1 MSIGEVIRKN
11 RKSKGLTQEEM
22 AQCLGVTAPAV
33 NKWESGSTM
42 PDIMLLAP
50 IARLLS
56 ISLDELLSF
65 REELSEREV
74 RDLIK
79 EAECRAASD
88 RCEDTFQWARAQ
100 IAAYPN
106 CEILVYSLSVMLD
119 AQRMA
124 GPLPDA
130 EEHDSF
136 ILSCYERL
144 LKSSDEAMRT
154 AAAES
159 LYGYYLRREDF
170 EKAEAYLSYFSK
182 QNPERK
188 RKQAAIYEKAGRR
201 SEAYKAYEEILFAGY
216 QVMDTVLNS
225 LCRMKLEEKDAKAAR
240 YYVEKRKALAALLEM
255 SEYGAYAAELDL
267 AQAERDRDQTMA
279 CIEGLLGS
287 AASLGAFTRSQLYAH
302 MACKEI
308 DPSFAE
314 KVKRLIV
321 NAVQS
326 DKGFA
331 YMEDDPR
338 WAPFLTV
345 ARQHACEENPL
356 QPR

>member
-1 MSIGEVIRKN
+1 M
-11 RKSKGLTQEEM
+11 
-22 AQCLGVTAPAV
+22 
-33 NKWESGSTM
+33 
-42 PDIMLLAP
+42 
-50 IARLLS
+50 
-56 ISLDELLSF
+56 
-65 REELSEREV
+65 
-74 RDLIK
+74 
-79 EAECRAASD
+79 
-88 RCEDTFQWARAQ
+88 
-100 IAAYPN
+100 
-106 CEILVYSLSVMLD
+106 
-119 AQRMA
+119 
-124 GPLPDA
+124 
-130 EEHDSF
+130 
-136 ILSCYERL
+136 
-144 LKSSDEAMRT
+144 
-154 AAAES
+154 
-159 LYGYYLRREDF
+159 
-170 EKAEAYLSYFSK
+170 
-182 QNPERK
+182 
-188 RKQAAIYEKAGRR
+188 
-201 SEAYKAYEEILFAGY
+201 
-216 QVMDTVLNS
+216 
-225 LCRMKLEEKDAKAAR
+225 
-240 YYVEKRKALAALLEM
+240 EKRKALAALLEM